1 MQKPAV
7 GRPVAINKLKRQ
19 MQYRSVRE
27 QAEPSGT
34 CKPAKG
40 RTVEINKLKREKQYR
55 HEREQSEP
63 VSTY

>member
-1 MQKPAV
+1 MQKLAV

-40 RTVEINKLKREKQYR
+40 RTVETNRMKRMTQYG
-55 HEREQSEP
+55 SIIG
-63 VSTY
+63 VV